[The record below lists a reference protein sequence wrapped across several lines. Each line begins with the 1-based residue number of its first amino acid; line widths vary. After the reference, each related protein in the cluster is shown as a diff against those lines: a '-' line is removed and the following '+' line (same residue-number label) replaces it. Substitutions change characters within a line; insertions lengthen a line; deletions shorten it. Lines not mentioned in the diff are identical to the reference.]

1 MTPRR
6 EAAGLPQPVQL
17 AGAPAPAQPGRER
30 RLRGA
35 RSLPRWL
42 AAGALAMLAACGGG
56 TSQVEVFQPLRYFAL
71 GDEDSTLDTS
81 GRKWGV
87 NSLNE
92 DGSLACGG
100 LLNWTQQV
108 AAAYSFFFAE
118 CNPTAA
124 LETNARMLARP
135 GARAADLN
143 AQIDAQVAAGGFRDG
158 DLATVMAG
166 SNDVLELYAQLPG
179 RSREALLAD
188 ARERGRTLARVVN
201 RLVDLRVKVVV
212 STMPDLGLSPFALAQ
227 RQAFTDFDRAA
238 FLSEL
243 STAFNEQLGVNVLLD
258 GRFVGLVQADLQF
271 QAINRFPAGFGFV
284 NVTQAVCTAALPQ
297 CTTATLVEGA
307 EPSAWLW
314 ADGTRLAPGAHQQLA
329 SLAVARAQ
337 RNPF

>member
-1 MTPRR
+1 MTLRR
-6 EAAGLPQPVQL
+6 EAAGLPT
-17 AGAPAPAQPGRER
+17 PAQRPCAAEPGTR
-30 RLRGA
+30 RMAHG
-35 RSLPRWL
+35 LPRLL
-42 AAGALAMLAACGGG
+42 AAAALALLTACGGG
-56 TSQVEVFQPLRYFAL
+56 TSQVEVFEPLRYFAL
-71 GDEDSTLDTS
+71 GDEDSTLEAG

-87 NSLNE
+87 NGLNE
-92 DGSLACGG
+92 DGSLACADQQ
-100 LLNWTQQV
+100 NWTQQV
-108 AAAYSFFFAE
+108 ASAYGFFFAQ
-118 CNPTAA
+118 CNPTNA
-124 LETNARMLARP
+124 LETNARMLARA
-135 GARAADLN
+135 GARAQDLN

-166 SNDVLELYAQLPG
+166 SNDILELYNQYPTRTRA
-179 RSREALLAD
+179 ALVAE
-188 ARERGRTLARVVN
+188 ARERGRVLARVVN

-212 STMPDLGLSPFALAQ
+212 STMPDLGLSPFARAQQLALQ
-227 RQAFTDFDRAA
+227 DFDRAA

-284 NVTQAVCTAALPQ
+284 NVSEPVCTVALPQ

-307 EPSAWLW
+307 QPSAWLW

-329 SLAVARAQ
+329 SLAIARAQ